1 MLEKYSHIIYRF
13 LKKTQ
18 WIRTELFKPLI
29 MGMTATLAEGLS
41 IIDQKKTELVTLLA
55 ELLLKI
61 HKLRHTHYNEL

>member
-1 MLEKYSHIIYRF
+1 
-13 LKKTQ
+13 
-18 WIRTELFKPLI
+18 